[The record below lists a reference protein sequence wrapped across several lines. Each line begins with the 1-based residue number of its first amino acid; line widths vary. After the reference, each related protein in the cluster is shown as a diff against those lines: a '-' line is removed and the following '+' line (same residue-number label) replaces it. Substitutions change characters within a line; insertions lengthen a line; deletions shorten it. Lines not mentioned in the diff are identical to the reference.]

1 MKKAIF
7 IYNPNS
13 GKKTRKK
20 LKVVTN
26 FSRIEKIFN
35 EYDYEVRFIET
46 MYPNHAK
53 EIVINIENVDLVVS
67 LGGDGTFNEV
77 VSGNLK
83 RTNPLVMAH
92 IPYGTTN
99 DIGTM
104 FGLNKNIYNNLDL
117 LLSGKVKN
125 IDIGLINDESFVYVA
140 GFGKFLNVPYET
152 SRKMKKKVGYFAYLI
167 SGIKDFLFNKTPL
180 YELEYEV
187 DGEKYH
193 GLYSFALV
201 SNANRIAGI
210 NNFYKNV
217 KLDDNKLEVLFCNL
231 RNKQEVV
238 KSLFYSKTTDIT
250 KISGIYF
257 HKCSSLKIRFIDRL
271 KKPWCLDG
279 EKLDYTVAEYDI
291 RITNKLKI
299 ITHN

>member
-53 EIVINIENVDLVVS
+53 EIVRNIEDVDLVVS

-83 RTNPLVMAH
+83 RANPLIMAH

-104 FGLNKNIYNNLDL
+104 FGLNKNIVANLEL
-117 LLSGKVKN
+117 ANKN
-125 IDIGLINDESFVYVA
+125 L
-140 GFGKFLNVPYET
+140 
-152 SRKMKKKVGYFAYLI
+152 
-167 SGIKDFLFNKTPL
+167 
-180 YELEYEV
+180 
-187 DGEKYH
+187 
-193 GLYSFALV
+193 
-201 SNANRIAGI
+201 
-210 NNFYKNV
+210 
-217 KLDDNKLEVLFCNL
+217 
-231 RNKQEVV
+231 
-238 KSLFYSKTTDIT
+238 
-250 KISGIYF
+250 
-257 HKCSSLKIRFIDRL
+257 
-271 KKPWCLDG
+271 
-279 EKLDYTVAEYDI
+279 
-291 RITNKLKI
+291 
-299 ITHN
+299 